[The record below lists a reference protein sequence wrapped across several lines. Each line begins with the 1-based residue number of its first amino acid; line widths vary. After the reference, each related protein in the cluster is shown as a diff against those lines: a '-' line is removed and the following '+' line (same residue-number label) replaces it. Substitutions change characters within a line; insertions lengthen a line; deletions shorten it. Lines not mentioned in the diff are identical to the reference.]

1 MHDSV
6 KIMRTSQILVVLF
19 HTTFIIVYIIQK
31 KRAKV
36 KDSIKKITERNKN
49 SYFSTNFPKIR
60 TRFFAYNELINIY
73 NVRGTPMNYL
83 KKTCILRQIKQGF
96 SGDGKTLSGLIKI
109 EQYGKNL
116 SAEVSII
123 NFAPLSAGEYYCL
136 LADPFGHTELLPL
149 RGKSLFNIISRLD
162 ISLGFCGIICFVKNE
177 VLPIAYGVNGDK
189 TYDWRQILSS
199 TFPSPHK
206 TKGAGTSSP
215 SENTGAALADAAEE
229 IEEIPEQNTVD
240 TAKINEIDEPTKTA
254 KTNKYDD
261 EKVAIGNYYRAEEN
275 DECEFHQESG
285 GNAQA
290 ESGIE
295 NENGQTGQDLEEDG
309 DAESILHPFKTDADG
324 YYHSVK
330 AEIDEL
336 FARYPKDESLNGVF
350 SCSEWVRVKG
360 EEGAP
365 EYLVGVVYEDWK
377 AKYICYALPAE
388 DGETP
393 PDEIK
398 DVCTFV
404 PLSLFSD
411 TAGFFVIFQS
421 AASGECIRPE
431 SV

>member
-1 MHDSV
+1 
-6 KIMRTSQILVVLF
+6 
-19 HTTFIIVYIIQK
+19 
-31 KRAKV
+31 
-36 KDSIKKITERNKN
+36 
-49 SYFSTNFPKIR
+49 
-60 TRFFAYNELINIY
+60 
-73 NVRGTPMNYL
+73 MNYL

-136 LADPFGHTELLPL
+136 LADPFGNTELLPL
-149 RGKSLFNIISRLD
+149 RGKSLFNIISHLD
-162 ISLGFCGIICFVKNE
+162 VSLGFCGIICFVKNE

-189 TYDWRQILSS
+189 IYDWRQILSNA
-199 TFPSPHK
+199 FPSPNK
-206 TKGAGTSSP
+206 TKGAGTSSTP
-215 SENTGAALADAAEE
+215 ENTGAALADAAETTPPFPE
-229 IEEIPEQNTVD
+229 KTEQIPEE
-240 TAKINEIDEPTKTA
+240 KS
-254 KTNKYDD
+254 KYDD
-261 EKVAIGNYYRAEEN
+261 EKVAIENYYRAEEN

-285 GNAQA
+285 GNAQI
-290 ESGIE
+290 ESRIE
-295 NENGQTGQDLEEDG
+295 NENGQTGQDLAEDV
-309 DAESILHPFKTDADG
+309 DAESILHPFETDADG

-360 EEGAP
+360 EEDAP
-365 EYLVGVVYEDWK
+365 EYLVGVVYENWK

-388 DGETP
+388 KGEAP

-411 TAGFFVIFQS
+411 IDGFFVIFQS